1 MKKYRNYYG
10 MFKPDSNWHKFIRIM
25 KISAILLFCCIVNIF
40 AEPSYSQTTK
50 ISLNLKDAT
59 IEQVLNKIED
69 ISEFYFL
76 YNTKLIDVT
85 RKVNIEADNEPI
97 KDILKDILNDNIK
110 FVVYDR
116 QIILTPSDETSLA
129 SAIQQLKITGTVTNE
144 AGDPLVGATVLI
156 DGTTVGT
163 MTDIN
168 GKYSINISDN
178 NALIVFS
185 FVGYITQKIPVA
197 GKTIV
202 NASMVPS
209 LANIQEVV
217 VIGYGTQ
224 KKTTITGSVSVVKGD
239 EIASVPVSNISNS
252 VAGKLSGVSMRPNG
266 GQPGQDSPDIHIR
279 GIATTGTNAPLIV
292 VDGIIRDNISEV
304 DPTIIESISV
314 LKDAAAVAPYGL
326 GGANGVI
333 LITTKKGAVGEP
345 TLTLNTYYGWQ
356 TPTYYPNLLNA
367 KDYMKLRNEAYRNE
381 NPGLTTIPF
390 AEDLIANYDALNAA
404 DPDKYPNSSTKDLVN
419 MSVPVQKHNLQLSG
433 GSEKMKYF
441 AALGYYKQDGV
452 FDAVNYSRFN
462 ANINLESKVTKTTTV
477 TFSILGSV
485 ERTNDIDPA
494 ATVYNIPS
502 TQLFRGGYKFI
513 PIEPIYYTNGLWGA
527 FAGNSPVGILKAGY
541 SKNDGK
547 TFLSTITIEQQ
558 LPFIKGLSIKGTASY
573 DTRDNYIKNWHKPFY
588 YYSQNTSTTPYTYTL
603 ESGGLEGDAPNFIYL
618 AETQT
623 QRKFFTYQAFVN
635 YHRAFGNHEIT
646 GLLVAEA
653 RSSTYDQ
660 LFAQRNNFTIA
671 VDEMNMGSS
680 NKNDYDNGGTSS
692 VGRQIGYVYRLGY
705 VYNNKYLLE
714 ASGRYDGHYYFAP
727 GKRWGYFPSFSAGW
741 RISEES
747 FMKSL
752 SYINNLKIRASW
764 GKSGNLAG
772 SAYQYLSGYNLAGNG
787 YAFGTGTMVQQA
799 YSAIEAN
806 PNITWEIS
814 TKTDVGFETSL
825 WKSLLMVEFDYFFE
839 DRTGMLL
846 APAITVPI
854 EYGLSLAQENAG
866 EMKNQGFEFSIGS
879 RKELQNGL
887 KLGLDVNLNLAK
899 NKMVKVFET
908 SATFNNP
915 NRRRTGQPY
924 GAPFGYHALGLFST
938 ADDKNGDGIINT
950 ADGYNIVQFGELH
963 PGDIKYQDISG
974 PNGVPDGI
982 IDNNDEVKIGYPEYP
997 LMSFGFTATAEWKR
1011 FDLSLFFQGSAMS
1024 SLSVQNFMTVP
1035 FNNNNSNCDYEYFN
1049 DHWTPTTQDATYPR
1063 ATSAPT
1069 ANNDVQVSDFWMRN
1083 TSFLR
1088 LKNGTFG
1095 YSLPTRVTQF
1105 LKIKSVRVFFTGQNI
1120 LTLSKLKFMD
1130 PEMGYTNL
1138 DVAYPNMKSYTFG
1151 ANVTF

>member
-1 MKKYRNYYG
+1 MSEVLSAAQQKNQISGTVIDKNGTPQIGVNVVITGTTLGTITDVAGKYSVEVPPGSKSLTFTFIG
-10 MFKPDSNWHKFIRIM
+10 MQPQE
-25 KISAILLFCCIVNIF
+25 ISIGTLT
-40 AEPSYSQTTK
+40 Q
-50 ISLNLKDAT
+50 
-59 IEQVLNKIED
+59 
-69 ISEFYFL
+69 
-76 YNTKLIDVT
+76 IDVT
-85 RKVNIEADNEPI
+85 MVE
-97 KDILKDILNDNIK
+97 
-110 FVVYDR
+110 
-116 QIILTPSDETSLA
+116 
-129 SAIQQLKITGTVTNE
+129 SAIGL
-144 AGDPLVGATVLI
+144 D
-156 DGTTVGT
+156 
-163 MTDIN
+163 
-168 GKYSINISDN
+168 
-178 NALIVFS
+178 
-185 FVGYITQKIPVA
+185 
-197 GKTIV
+197 
-202 NASMVPS
+202 
-209 LANIQEVV
+209 EVV
-217 VIGYGTQ
+217 VVGYGTQ
-224 KKTTITGSVSVVKGD
+224 KKTTITGSVSVVKGE

-252 VAGKLSGVSMRPNG
+252 VAGKLAGVSMRPNG

-304 DPTIIESISV
+304 DPSIVESISV

-333 LITTKKGAVGEP
+333 LITTKKGAVGGP

-356 TPTYYPNLLNA
+356 TPTYYPNLLDA
-367 KDYMKLRNEAYRNE
+367 KDYMRLRNEAYRNE

-390 AEDLIANYDALNAA
+390 AEDLIANYDALNAS

-477 TFSILGSV
+477 SFSILGSV

-494 ATVYNIPS
+494 ATTLKDLSGNITPS

-513 PIEPIYYTNGLWGA
+513 PIESIYYTNGLWGA

-541 SKNDGK
+541 SKNDGN
-547 TFLSTITIEQQ
+547 TLLSTITIEQQ
-558 LPFIKGLSIKGTASY
+558 LPFIEGLSVKGTASY
-573 DTRDNYIKNWHKPFY
+573 DTRDNYIKDWHKPFY

-603 ESGGLEGDAPNFIYL
+603 ESGGLEGNAPNFIYL

-623 QRKFFTYQAFVN
+623 QRKYFTYQAFVN
-635 YHRAFGNHEIT
+635 YHRAFGLHDIT

-653 RSSTYDQ
+653 RSSTYDE

-680 NKNDYDNGGTSS
+680 DKNDYDNGGTSS
-692 VGRQIGYVYRLGY
+692 VGRQIGYLYRLGY

-714 ASGRYDGHYYFAP
+714 ASGRYDGHFYFAP
-727 GKRWGYFPSFSAGW
+727 GKRWGYFPAFSAGW

-752 SYINNLKIRASW
+752 SYVNNLKIRASW

-772 SAYQYLSGYNLAGNG
+772 SSYQYLSGYTLAGNG

-799 YSAIEAN
+799 YSSIEAN

-814 TKTDVGFETSL
+814 TKTDVGFEASL

-866 EMKNQGFEFSIGS
+866 EMKNQGFELSIGS

-887 KLGLDVNLNLAK
+887 KLGLDVNLSLAK

-908 SATFNNP
+908 AATFNNP

-924 GAPFGYHALGLFST
+924 GTPFGYHALGLFST
-938 ADDKNGDGIINT
+938 ADDKNGDGIINA

-974 PNGVPDGI
+974 PNSVPDGI

-1024 SLSVQNFMTVP
+1024 TLSVQNFMTVP

-1049 DHWTPTTQDATYPR
+1049 DHWTPKTQDGTYPR

-1105 LKIKSVRVFFTGQNI
+1105 LKIKSVRVYFTGQNI

-1151 ANVTF
+1151 ANITF